1 MPSGREHEEA
11 QSVGHSLRLLGEQPL
26 APTLFRR
33 FANLGRFVAPYAVA
47 VYETATARGAT
58 VIIPPART
66 ANVSGHGP
74 RSPARDRTITLVK
87 QLGQNFAFSFLQ
99 MQAAARTGR
108 LDVHFSEQSVFGR
121 PRKVA
126 SRAAAERFIRTHYR
140 RFAGQAP
147 CPAPLPSV
155 PPDYDVR
162 LKILRSEFE
171 LSQPALARLI
181 GAAGKAVVYQWESR
195 KRTPSPVFWQRIQEL
210 SRNV

>member
-1 MPSGREHEEA
+1 MHVR
-11 QSVGHSLRLLGEQPL
+11 
-26 APTLFRR
+26 TL
-33 FANLGRFVAPYAVA
+33 
-47 VYETATARGAT
+47 
-58 VIIPPART
+58 
-66 ANVSGHGP
+66 
-74 RSPARDRTITLVK
+74 
-87 QLGQNFAFSFLQ
+87 
-99 MQAAARTGR
+99 QAAARTGR

-126 SRAAAERFIRTHYR
+126 SRAAAESFIRTHYR

-195 KRTPSPVFWQRIQEL
+195 KRTPSPVFWRCFRHQLLLPRPYLVLTKPLRLDIQCQRAASVKIGWKYL
-210 SRNV
+210 DD

>member
-1 MPSGREHEEA
+1 MWDSGLRPVPAHVLPRARRATIEHA
-11 QSVGHSLRLLGEQPL
+11 RQTQLLPL
-26 APTLFRR
+26 SELATELGVHVRTL
-33 FANLGRFVAPYAVA
+33 
-47 VYETATARGAT
+47 
-58 VIIPPART
+58 
-66 ANVSGHGP
+66 
-74 RSPARDRTITLVK
+74 
-87 QLGQNFAFSFLQ
+87 
-99 MQAAARTGR
+99 QAAARTGR

-195 KRTPSPVFWQRIQEL
+195 KRTPSDSTPSKRNHTRPFSRVDLHEENRVTSRLGLGDQLLCRFVREIAIKLGETSPGPDDFWGEPGR
-210 SRNV
+210 

>member
-1 MPSGREHEEA
+1 MHVR
-11 QSVGHSLRLLGEQPL
+11 
-26 APTLFRR
+26 TLQ
-33 FANLGRFVAPYAVA
+33 
-47 VYETATARGAT
+47 T
-58 VIIPPART
+58 
-66 ANVSGHGP
+66 
-74 RSPARDRTITLVK
+74 
-87 QLGQNFAFSFLQ
+87 
-99 MQAAARTGR
+99 AARTGR

>member
-1 MPSGREHEEA
+1 MRTPLCR
-11 QSVGHSLRLLGEQPL
+11 SVRSHTFRLSSWIRCQNTGEGV
-26 APTLFRR
+26 R
-33 FANLGRFVAPYAVA
+33 FLDSHWY
-47 VYETATARGAT
+47 T
-58 VIIPPART
+58 
-66 ANVSGHGP
+66 
-74 RSPARDRTITLVK
+74 
-87 QLGQNFAFSFLQ
+87 
-99 MQAAARTGR
+99 RTGR

-181 GAAGKAVVYQWESR
+181 GAAGKAVRRCARMLLRQTHEFARHVDHRDRRRVMISM
-195 KRTPSPVFWQRIQEL
+195 
-210 SRNV
+210 

>member
-1 MPSGREHEEA
+1 MPRIALQLSEAMAWSQVMNLLRDLRRNAGLTEQGFADLIDTPVNTFRMWDSGLRPVPAHVLPRARRATIEHA
-11 QSVGHSLRLLGEQPL
+11 RQTQLLPL
-26 APTLFRR
+26 SELATELGVHVRTL
-33 FANLGRFVAPYAVA
+33 
-47 VYETATARGAT
+47 
-58 VIIPPART
+58 
-66 ANVSGHGP
+66 
-74 RSPARDRTITLVK
+74 
-87 QLGQNFAFSFLQ
+87 
-99 MQAAARTGR
+99 QAAARTGR

>member
-1 MPSGREHEEA
+1 M
-11 QSVGHSLRLLGEQPL
+11 
-26 APTLFRR
+26 
-33 FANLGRFVAPYAVA
+33 
-47 VYETATARGAT
+47 
-58 VIIPPART
+58 
-66 ANVSGHGP
+66 
-74 RSPARDRTITLVK
+74 K